1 MKSKKRFIVTI
12 EKDTDGTYV
21 AYNTE
26 DSDYVISGRGASVE
40 EARAAFMNTMRETAE
55 YEQEESGKVSPI
67 LTEAPEFRFDV
78 SSLFDYY
85 KTINMSAFAKY
96 IGINDS
102 LLRHYKKGGV
112 YISDAQLA
120 KIEDG
125 IHRLGHELSSLRLL

>member
-1 MKSKKRFIVTI
+1 MEARRFIVTI

-26 DSDYVISGRGASVE
+26 DSDYVISGRGTSVE
-40 EARAAFMNTMRETAE
+40 EARGAFMNTVRETAE
-55 YEQEESGKVSPI
+55 YEMEESGKVSSI
-67 LTEAPEFRFDV
+67 LTEIPEFKFDL

-85 KTINMSAFAKY
+85 KAINMSAFAKY

-112 YISDAQLA
+112 YISDAQLS

-125 IHRLGHELSSLRLL
+125 IHRLGQELSALRLL

>member
-1 MKSKKRFIVTI
+1 MDRKKKFIVTI

-26 DSDYVISGRGASVE
+26 DSGYVISGRGASVE
-40 EARAAFMNTMRETAE
+40 EAKSAFMNTVKETAE
-55 YEQEESGKVSPI
+55 YETEESGKASDI
-67 LTEAPEFRFDV
+67 LTNAPEFKFDI

-102 LLRHYKKGGV
+102 LLRHYKKGGI
-112 YISDAQLA
+112 YISDAQLM
-120 KIEDG
+120 KIEEG
-125 IHRLGHELSSLRLL
+125 IHRLGHELSALRLL

>member
-1 MKSKKRFIVTI
+1 MGANRFIVTI

-26 DSDYVISGRGASVE
+26 DSDYVISGRGDTVE
-40 EARAAFMNTMRETAE
+40 GARKAFMDTVQETAE
-55 YEQEESGKVSPI
+55 YEMEKSGKVSQI
-67 LTEAPEFRFDV
+67 LTETPEFKFDV

-85 KTINMSAFAKY
+85 KAINMSAFAKY
-96 IGINDS
+96 VGMNDS

-112 YISDAQLA
+112 YISDAQLS

-125 IHRLGHELSSLRLL
+125 IHRLGQELSALRLL

>member
-1 MKSKKRFIVTI
+1 MEARRFIVTI

-26 DSDYVISGRGASVE
+26 DSDYVISGRGTSVE
-40 EARAAFMNTMRETAE
+40 EARGAFMNTVRETAE
-55 YEQEESGKVSPI
+55 YEMEESGKVSSI
-67 LTEAPEFRFDV
+67 LTEIPEFKFDL

-85 KTINMSAFAKY
+85 KAINMSAFAKY
-96 IGINDS
+96 VGINDS

-112 YISDAQLA
+112 YISDAQLS

-125 IHRLGHELSSLRLL
+125 IHRLGQELSALRLL

>member
-1 MKSKKRFIVTI
+1 MAHKQRFIVTI

-26 DSDYVISGRGASVE
+26 DSDYVISGRGTSVE
-40 EARAAFMNTMRETAE
+40 EARGAFMNTVRETAE
-55 YEQEESGKVSPI
+55 YEMEESGKVSSI
-67 LTEAPEFRFDV
+67 LTEIPEFKFDL

-85 KTINMSAFAKY
+85 KAINMSAFAKY

-112 YISDAQLA
+112 YISDAQLS
-120 KIEDG
+120 KIEEG
-125 IHRLGHELSSLRLL
+125 IHKLGQELSSLRLL